1 MVISLESANIKPE
14 QLLKIILDHTSDL
27 IVILNE
33 KLEIEIINEKVH
45 KKLTGFTNAD
55 LIGKPTLDLI
65 HPKDHKKLNK
75 GLKRLFES
83 GYNEGEV
90 RFRHKNG
97 NYIKLKIKG
106 QIFNDNL
113 GKKRIILMGKEIESA
128 PHKSEDRF
136 REMIDNLSE
145 IRFWKLLQP
154 KKALVAYQ
162 ESQEML
168 KIIMDNIPQYIAW
181 KDKNLIYL
189 GCNNNFLKL
198 TGFKDEKDI
207 IGKIDVDLDWE
218 EEYAIFLREN
228 DTRILK
234 SNIPEYHKIEL
245 WINEEGK
252 QVWFDT
258 NRIPLH
264 DSKGNVVG
272 ILITFEDI
280 TDRKLSE
287 EILKESEEKY
297 STIFNSSPNY
307 IYLTNCEGNIL
318 DCNQAMLNGSGRSL
332 EEFKGKNFLNFYAG
346 DNITELLKIF
356 DILRKGK
363 EIRGLE
369 VHAKDI
375 HGEINTFE
383 IDSVPLK
390 EDGKVVKI
398 LSFARNVT
406 DRKQAEK
413 RLKESEEK
421 YRHLFES
428 SPYAIWLV
436 NLKGKIIDCN
446 STMDKL
452 LSKYTKNDLIGKK
465 YTEVLSMFDNPDYF
479 IPIFRQK
486 FKKLLKGEKLEP
498 MEFQMFRA
506 DGIKVWI
513 ELLVS
518 KVILEE
524 ENLFHIIIMDITEKK
539 KAELKIKQSEEELRL
554 LNKELERKVIERTKE
569 LVASEEKLR
578 QQNIELKKL
587 DDIKND
593 FITMAAHEL
602 KTPLISISGY
612 TDYILTKHKDDLNNL
627 NPEINEDLIIVKRNI
642 NRLRNLMDQLL
653 DVMKI
658 ESKKMEI
665 HKKPTNVSNIINNC
679 IDELSYLFK
688 EKNHELKL
696 NIDKEIILNVDS
708 ERFFEILSN
717 LLSNATK
724 FTPKNGKIE
733 ILACQKDE
741 NTYLFN
747 IKDNG
752 IGLNPE
758 ELRKIFKKFGMIR
771 QINDEN
777 YIRGTGLGLYISKGF
792 VEAHGGKIW
801 ASSLGYDKGTTFSF
815 TIPT

>member
-1 MVISLESANIKPE
+1 
-14 QLLKIILDHTSDL
+14 
-27 IVILNE
+27 
-33 KLEIEIINEKVH
+33 
-45 KKLTGFTNAD
+45 
-55 LIGKPTLDLI
+55 
-65 HPKDHKKLNK
+65 
-75 GLKRLFES
+75 
-83 GYNEGEV
+83 
-90 RFRHKNG
+90 
-97 NYIKLKIKG
+97 
-106 QIFNDNL
+106 
-113 GKKRIILMGKEIESA
+113 
-128 PHKSEDRF
+128 
-136 REMIDNLSE
+136 MIDNLTE

-154 KKALVAYQ
+154 KKALAAYQ

-218 EEYAIFLREN
+218 EEHAIFLRMN

-245 WINEEGK
+245 WINEEDK

-264 DSKGNVVG
+264 DLKGNVVG

-307 IYLTNCEGNIL
+307 IYLTDYEGNIL
-318 DCNQAMLNGSGRSL
+318 DVNQAMVKGSGISL
-332 EEFKGKNFLNFYAG
+332 EKHRGKNILNFYAG
-346 DNITELLKIF
+346 NNITELLKRF
-356 DILRKGK
+356 DILIEGK

-369 VHAKDI
+369 VQAKDA

-383 IDSVPLK
+383 IDAVPLK
-390 EDGKVVKI
+390 EDGKVTKI

-413 RLKESEEK
+413 GLKESEEK

-436 NLKGKIIDCN
+436 NLKGEIIDCN

-479 IPIFRQK
+479 IPVFRQK
-486 FKKLLKGEKLEP
+486 FKKLIKGEKLEP

-524 ENLFHIIIMDITEKK
+524 ETLFHIIIIDITEKK

-569 LVASEEKLR
+569 LAASEEKLR
-578 QQNIELKKL
+578 QQNIELRKL

-688 EKNHELKL
+688 EKNLELKV

-717 LLSNATK
+717 LLSNAAK

-733 ILACQKDE
+733 ILAGQKDE

-752 IGLNPE
+752 IGLKPE

-771 QINDEN
+771 QLDDEN

-815 TIPT
+815 TIPN